1 MPPPPNCLH
10 PTYRVVIIDILLST
24 LLLQQQLSGSLRPAF
39 LKQTAFVGAPVRPN
53 MLNMPKS
60 VSVRVEWTIFADGNA
75 TTPETGEPLFVLRPE
90 DGGQG
95 ASLFTASTLD
105 VNDGLYYRLVVIAS
119 NKPLNDSQIT
129 NWNGTRLDLDVRIV
143 DIDNNGP
150 TFDSELPGRCS
161 GIGKLV
167 ERGL

>member
-1 MPPPPNCLH
+1 
-10 PTYRVVIIDILLST
+10 
-24 LLLQQQLSGSLRPAF
+24 
-39 LKQTAFVGAPVRPN
+39 

-60 VSVRVEWTIFADGNA
+60 ASVADGNA
-75 TTPETGEPLFVLRPE
+75 TAPETGEPLFVLRPE

-105 VNDGLYYRLVVIAS
+105 VNDGLYYRVVVIAS